1 MALLLRLYIEYI
13 LNLFPLLTSDI
24 PNDSPH
30 LKIRKTNCQGP
41 KETSLKG
48 KKKKK
53 KSSEHKTPKNP

>member
-53 KSSEHKTPKNP
+53 KQ